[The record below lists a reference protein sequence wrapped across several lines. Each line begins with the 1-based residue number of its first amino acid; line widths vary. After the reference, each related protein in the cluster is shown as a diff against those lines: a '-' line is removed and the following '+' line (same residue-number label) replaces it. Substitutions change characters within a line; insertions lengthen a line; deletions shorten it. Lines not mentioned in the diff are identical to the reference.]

1 MARSFAAI
9 PFSLA
14 LASPS
19 LVGEYYGDGYLFRGV
34 PRTAR
39 LPATIDF

>member
-1 MARSFAAI
+1 MARSLAVI

-19 LVGEYYGDGYLFRGV
+19 SVGEHYGDGYLFLGA